1 MLIESDLFIAYMK
14 KDDWLKPRAE
24 EIFDAISSGRLRYAQ
39 ASSEVLHELYYVF
52 ADHAPASTIL
62 GNAARV
68 ATMENI
74 EYIDA
79 TRETYLS
86 ALELLSTYGLGSIF
100 DAIYAATALTD
111 KAHDHTILSTDSAYD
126 RIPGITRVDPREIE
140 IAQRPP

>member
-14 KDDWLKPRAE
+14 KSDWLKPKAE
-24 EIFDAISSGRLRYAQ
+24 EIFSAISSKRLKDIQ

-52 ADHAPASTIL
+52 VEHAPASIIL

-79 TRETYLS
+79 TREIYLS
-86 ALELLSTYGLGSIF
+86 ALELLSTYELGSIF
-100 DAIYAATALTD
+100 DAIYAATALTEMVP
-111 KAHDHTILSTDSAYD
+111 DHTVLSTDSAYD
-126 RIPGITRVDPREIE
+126 RIPGIARIDPRKIE
-140 IAQRPP
+140 IHTH